1 MFACKHDNYTFGAG
15 KKMTLYTFQY
25 FLNRMPP
32 KVASPLIIYL
42 LFFFLKK
49 KNQRSLTKIFFVK
62 YIYGYQAF
70 FFSSTYINM
79 SQTQDNYLRKS

>member
-49 KNQRSLTKIFFVK
+49 KTNVVSQRSFLSNIYMATKH
-62 YIYGYQAF
+62 F
-70 FFSSTYINM
+70 FFLPLI
-79 SQTQDNYLRKS
+79 